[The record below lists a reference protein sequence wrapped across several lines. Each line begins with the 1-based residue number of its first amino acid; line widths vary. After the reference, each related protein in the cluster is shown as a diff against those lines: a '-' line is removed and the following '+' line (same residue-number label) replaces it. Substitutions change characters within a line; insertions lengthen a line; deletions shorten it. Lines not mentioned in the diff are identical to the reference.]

1 MAYRTFKGLEFG
13 VRQGMSLQ
21 MLGTSEALAAVK
33 AEDHDCRT
41 DGDIPVTRV
50 AFRDR
55 YLKILMD
62 HLNT

>member
-1 MAYRTFKGLEFG
+1 
-13 VRQGMSLQ
+13 MSLQ